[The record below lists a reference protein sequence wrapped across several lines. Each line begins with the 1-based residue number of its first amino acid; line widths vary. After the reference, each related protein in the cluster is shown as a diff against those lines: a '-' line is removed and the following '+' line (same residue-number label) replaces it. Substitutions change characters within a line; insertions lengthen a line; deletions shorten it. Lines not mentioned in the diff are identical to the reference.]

1 MRSCNFF
8 VGRHLAGRRQTCGLT
23 MKPKMAVLLF
33 CSIMTVFILA
43 GPMPCRAQ
51 LQMVVHIWGE
61 VREPGEYHVPAGT
74 NILEL
79 ISKAG
84 GPTEYA
90 NLGKVKVTH
99 NSSGS
104 ERAFKVNLNRFL
116 DKENYQVVLE
126 LQKGD
131 VIRVSRNGWSKWR
144 TAIRVVADVAII
156 ANVYYW
162 LTRE

>member
-1 MRSCNFF
+1 VKGWKVSI
-8 VGRHLAGRRQTCGLT
+8 GRHLAGWRRTRGLT

-33 CSIMTVFILA
+33 CSIIAMYILA

-51 LQMVVHIWGE
+51 LQVVVHIWGE

-99 NSSGS
+99 NSAGS

-116 DKENYQVVLE
+116 DKENYQAVLE

-131 VIRVSRNGWSKWR
+131 VVRVSRNGWSRWR